1 VNRYALHIRHIG
13 HDDSETLENVLRMF
27 GTAALHA
34 EQRIG
39 DIAKSQDG
47 EYVAE
52 VVAEETIFIEDM
64 LGCAFV
70 AAQGYITRIVS
81 RLKSLHKRLKRDGHC
96 LTTTNGKKSAMIN
109 ACSYTV
115 SGTPYTQIRVI
126 DAFANYFKHHEEWP
140 PRWDNAKDQSVLTVA
155 VIRAVGAAENSS
167 DNCRKGLAALGIHRV
182 FDVYTMSNIL
192 VRWHA
197 NLTDAYKNELRNY

>member
-1 VNRYALHIRHIG
+1 MNRYALHIRHIG
-13 HDDSETLENVLRMF
+13 HDDSETLENVLRTF

-96 LTTTNGKKSAMIN
+96 LTTTNGKKCAMIN

-115 SGTPYTQIRVI
+115 SGTPYTEAAWRHL
-126 DAFANYFKHHEEWP
+126 ANIEVL
-140 PRWDNAKDQSVLTVA
+140 QS
-155 VIRAVGAAENSS
+155 
-167 DNCRKGLAALGIHRV
+167 LAAADKT
-182 FDVYTMSNIL
+182 DVSNS
-192 VRWHA
+192 
-197 NLTDAYKNELRNY
+197 